1 MKLRSLLTLFICIL
15 TYSLTV
21 LTGLI
26 QGQALSLIFIN
37 GIKVLIITLVL
48 ILFIFILI
56 DCLSKE
62 DAADINN
69 NDSGKKENRS
79 IEKEKEQNSN
89 EFNTSDAGES
99 FAPLTPPV
107 LEVTEKDRGEGN

>member
-1 MKLRSLLTLFICIL
+1 M
-15 TYSLTV
+15 
-21 LTGLI
+21 TGLI

-62 DAADINN
+62 DAADIN
-69 NDSGKKENRS
+69 SGKKENRS
-79 IEKEKEQNSN
+79 IEKERNQNSN
-89 EFNTSDAGES
+89 EINTPDAGES